1 MSISLNEAAEKL
13 KVNEA
18 GMQSLFTPAARA
30 DAAAAAGA
38 AAKLYKER

>member
-1 MSISLNEAAEKL
+1 MKPPSRRKL

-18 GMQSLFTPAARA
+18 GMQSLFTPAART
-30 DAAAAAGA
+30 DAAAAGA